1 MNDLEI
7 TRLCAEAMGWK
18 HLGAIGTGERNE
30 SNPGD
35 TRPYCLSG
43 ANDWWQDPHGFMV
56 CEPCTGSVP
65 NPLHDDARAM
75 ALGKKFPEIFS
86 RAVQEWVWR
95 LDHGET
101 GFDLNYHFC
110 DRVAKMQSAKEPA

>member
-7 TRLCAEAMGWK
+7 TRLCAEAMGGK
-18 HLGAIGTGERNE
+18 ISQHFKE
-30 SNPGD
+30 SPMW
-35 TRPYCLSG
+35 LSG
-43 ANDWWQDPHGFMV
+43 QLY
-56 CEPCTGSVP
+56 
-65 NPLHDDARAM
+65 NPLHDDAAAM

>member
-1 MNDLEI
+1 MTDLEI
-7 TRLCAEAMGWK
+7 TKLCAEAVGVSV
-18 HLGAIGTGERNE
+18 HE
-30 SNPGD
+30 
-35 TRPYCLSG
+35 Y
-43 ANDWWQDPHGFMV
+43 QDGSLYHFGGL
-56 CEPCTGSVP
+56 CEGGIEDYD
-65 NPLHDDARAM
+65 PLQDDAQAM